1 MGIITSKLS
10 IAMKKRNLRITLLFI
25 LLMGFLGNTSAAA
38 AQEDNPILR
47 FVLLFSPFC
56 SHCTYVREEVFP
68 ALFEEYGDQ
77 LQIAYIDTSTVD
89 DEFFYALTDY
99 YVIPPRRQ
107 GIPLLIIGDTI
118 LVGSNEIPEYFPG
131 LIEEGILSGG
141 IDWPSFPLLEKY
153 LPTPV
158 PTAEITKT
166 PLEDNPSPVPAATE
180 TELPLDTISP
190 TITAPTLTPIGSRVI
205 DTFRRDLVGNTV
217 SMVVLLGMLI
227 ILIGAGFHVGRPA
240 PARKSWPEWMIPVLS
255 VLGLVVA
262 GYLSYIEVTDTRAIC
277 GPVGDCNTVQQSP
290 YATLFGFL
298 PVGIL
303 GLLGYV
309 AILGLWMVQFWVDS
323 LKGISRL
330 GLWIFSLIGLL
341 FSIYLTFLEPF
352 VIGATCAWCLSS
364 AVLMTGI
371 FWSSTIKMN

>member
-1 MGIITSKLS
+1 MN
-10 IAMKKRNLRITLLFI
+10 KRILRIILLFV
-25 LLMGFLGNTSAAA
+25 LLVGFVGKTSAAA
-38 AQEDNPILR
+38 AQEDDPIVR
-47 FVLLFSPFC
+47 FVLLFSPNC
-56 SHCTYVREEVFP
+56 SHCTYVREEIFP
-68 ALFEEYGDQ
+68 PLFEQYGDQ
-77 LQIAYIDTSTVD
+77 LQIAYIDTTTA
-89 DEFFYALTDY
+89 EEALFKALVLY
-99 YVIPPRRQ
+99 YELPPEKQ
-107 GIPLLIIGDTI
+107 GVPLLIIGETVLI
-118 LVGSNEIPEYFPG
+118 GSYEIPEYLPG

-141 IDWPSFPLLEKY
+141 IDWPSFPILEKY

-158 PTAEITKT
+158 PTVEITQT
-166 PLEDNPSPVPAATE
+166 PLADNPSPMPAATE
-180 TELPLDTISP
+180 TELPLDTITP
-190 TITAPTLTPIGSRVI
+190 TITAPTPTPAGSRVI
-205 DTFRRDLVGNTV
+205 DTLRRDLVGNTV
-217 SMVVLLGMLI
+217 SVVVLLGMLI
-227 ILIGAGFHVGRPA
+227 ILVGAGFQIGRPA
-240 PARKSWPEWMIPVLS
+240 PDRKSWPEWVIPVLS

-262 GYLSYIEVTDTRAIC
+262 GYLSFIEVTDTRAVC

-303 GLLGYV
+303 GLLGYG

-330 GLWIFSLIGLL
+330 GLWIISLIGLL

-364 AVLMTGI
+364 AVIMTGI

>member
-1 MGIITSKLS
+1 MGIITSKLR
-10 IAMKKRNLRITLLFI
+10 IAMKKIILRIFLLFV
-25 LLMGFLGNTSAAA
+25 LLVGFVGITPAGA
-38 AQEDNPILR
+38 AQEDDPIVR
-47 FVLLFSPFC
+47 CVLLFSPYC

-68 ALFEEYGDQ
+68 DLFEEYSDQ
-77 LQIAYIDTSTVD
+77 LQIAYVDTSTVD

-99 YVIPPRRQ
+99 YAIPPRRQ
-107 GIPLLIIGDTI
+107 GIPLLIIADTI
-118 LVGSNEIPEYFPG
+118 LVGSNEIPEYLPG

-158 PTAEITKT
+158 PMAEITKT

-190 TITAPTLTPIGSRVI
+190 TITPPTPTPIGSRVI

-227 ILIGAGFHVGRPA
+227 ILIGAGFHVGRPV
-240 PARKSWPEWMIPVLS
+240 PARKSWPEWVIPVLS

-262 GYLSYIEVTDTRAIC
+262 GYLSFIEVTGTRAVC
-277 GPVGDCNTVQQSP
+277 GPVGDCNTVQQSS

-309 AILGLWMVQFWVDS
+309 VILGLWMVQFWFDS

-364 AVLMTGI
+364 AVIMTGI

>member
-10 IAMKKRNLRITLLFI
+10 IAMNKRILRIILLFV
-25 LLMGFLGNTSAAA
+25 LLVGFVGKTSAAA
-38 AQEDNPILR
+38 AQEDDPIVR
-47 FVLLFSPFC
+47 FVLLFSPNC
-56 SHCTYVREEVFP
+56 SHCTYVREEIFP
-68 ALFEEYGDQ
+68 PLFEQYGDQ
-77 LQIAYIDTSTVD
+77 LQIAYIDTTTA
-89 DEFFYALTDY
+89 EEALFKALVLY
-99 YVIPPRRQ
+99 YELPPEKQ
-107 GIPLLIIGDTI
+107 GVPLLIIGETVLI
-118 LVGSNEIPEYFPG
+118 GSYEIPEYLPG

-141 IDWPSFPLLEKY
+141 IDWPSFPILEKY

-158 PTAEITKT
+158 PTVEITQT
-166 PLEDNPSPVPAATE
+166 PLADNPSPMPAATE
-180 TELPLDTISP
+180 TELPLDTITP
-190 TITAPTLTPIGSRVI
+190 TITAPTPTPAGSRVI
-205 DTFRRDLVGNTV
+205 DTLRRDLVGNTV
-217 SMVVLLGMLI
+217 SVVVLLGMLI
-227 ILIGAGFHVGRPA
+227 ILVGAGFQIGRPA
-240 PARKSWPEWMIPVLS
+240 PDRKSWPEWVIPVLS

-262 GYLSYIEVTDTRAIC
+262 GYLSFIEVTDTRAVC

-303 GLLGYV
+303 GLLGYG

-330 GLWIFSLIGLL
+330 GLWIISLIGLL

-364 AVLMTGI
+364 AVIMTGI